1 MHKIIGKSY
10 PVKDAALKVT
20 GQMKYVSDLTPQNS
34 LHAKM
39 LLSPVAHAKI
49 KSIDV
54 SEALKVEGVRAIAT
68 HLNSPNVKYNGALRF
83 FEHDIPKDEAVFNE
97 TVRYVGDRVAAVA
110 AETIAAASKAVRLI
124 KVEYEELPAV
134 LTIQE
139 AIKEGA
145 DPIHGDTNKIAE
157 MKINAGDVDK
167 AYGECDHVFEDEYKV
182 PAIHHGAIETHST
195 IAHYDYNNNL
205 TVFTPCQNIF
215 AFRILLSQ
223 IFEMPLHKIRVV
235 RPAIGGSFGG
245 KLEMT
250 IEPVAAVLSKMTKR
264 PVKLVLNRKES
275 IIATRTRHGAYVK
288 IKTGVKNDGEI
299 LAQDIEIYTNTGAYA
314 SSALNVMGALSHKV
328 YKVYKIPNM
337 RFKGVPVYT
346 NTPIAGAMRGYGS
359 PQIFMAQQSQIGK
372 IAKSLGL
379 DLTDVQAK
387 NAADP
392 DGVDVRFNS
401 PLGNPRIIDCI
412 EKGKEIFEWDEKKSQ
427 PKGDDKYYRGIGMA
441 IGAHG
446 NGVFGAHRDVI
457 TLTLKLNEDGTA
469 TLITGVHDMGNGVAT
484 MQTMMVSE
492 VLGIRPEDVETFE
505 SDSDACAFNLGDYAS
520 RGVFVEGAGA
530 KKTAEKLK
538 GMILE
543 EAEKFMEIPK
553 ENLILED
560 GLVINNEDKNQFKT
574 LSDVAVFTQ
583 SKSLKELSVVESF
596 SSPAGITS
604 YGVHFAEVLVDKVTK
619 EVKVENFVA
628 VHDVGTVINP
638 MNLEGQL
645 HGGIH
650 MGLGY
655 ALSEEISFDEK
666 GIPKNNEFIS
676 YKMLRANDM
685 PSIKIHF
692 VDGYEKDGPYGGK
705 SIGECAVVPS
715 APAVVNAVLDAT
727 GLEVHSLPIKLK

>member
-1 MHKIIGKSY
+1 
-10 PVKDAALKVT
+10 
-20 GQMKYVSDLTPQNS
+20 
-34 LHAKM
+34 
-39 LLSPVAHAKI
+39 
-49 KSIDV
+49 
-54 SEALKVEGVRAIAT
+54 
-68 HLNSPNVKYNGALRF
+68 
-83 FEHDIPKDEAVFNE
+83 
-97 TVRYVGDRVAAVA
+97 
-110 AETIAAASKAVRLI
+110 
-124 KVEYEELPAV
+124 
-134 LTIQE
+134 
-139 AIKEGA
+139 
-145 DPIHGDTNKIAE
+145 
-157 MKINAGDVDK
+157 
-167 AYGECDHVFEDEYKV
+167 
-182 PAIHHGAIETHST
+182 
-195 IAHYDYNNNL
+195 
-205 TVFTPCQNIF
+205 
-215 AFRILLSQ
+215 
-223 IFEMPLHKIRVV
+223 
-235 RPAIGGSFGG
+235 
-245 KLEMT
+245 
-250 IEPVAAVLSKMTKR
+250 
-264 PVKLVLNRKES
+264 
-275 IIATRTRHGAYVK
+275 
-288 IKTGVKNDGEI
+288 
-299 LAQDIEIYTNTGAYA
+299 
-314 SSALNVMGALSHKV
+314 
-328 YKVYKIPNM
+328 M

-359 PQIFMAQQSQIGK
+359 PQIFMAQQSQLGK

-379 DLTDVQAK
+379 DLTDVQVK
-387 NAADP
+387 NVADP

-538 GMILE
+538 EMILK

-553 ENLILED
+553 DNLILED
-560 GLVINNEDKNQFKT
+560 GLVINKEDKNQFKT
-574 LSDVAVFTQ
+574 LSDVALFTQ

-666 GIPKNNEFIS
+666 GIPKNNEFRS

-692 VDGYEKDGPYGGK
+692 VDGYEKDGPYGSK